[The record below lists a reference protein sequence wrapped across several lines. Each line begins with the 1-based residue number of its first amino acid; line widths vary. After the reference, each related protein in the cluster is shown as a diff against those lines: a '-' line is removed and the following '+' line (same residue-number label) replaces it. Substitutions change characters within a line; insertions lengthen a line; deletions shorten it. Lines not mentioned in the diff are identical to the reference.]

1 MFEKSDNKTPKVVLT
16 GKSDVGLRRTNNEDT
31 FLVSAELG
39 ICLVADGMGG
49 AAAGELASRIFT
61 DTALE
66 VFSTATS
73 RSEEQTLQ
81 LVQRAFAWANER
93 VLSHVKQNPD
103 HKGMG
108 CTAELLAFSREGF
121 VLGHMGDSRTYR
133 LRNGQLKQLSKDH
146 SFVQEQIDQGLINST
161 EARNHPMR
169 NIILRAVG
177 IKESLALDLMRG
189 KPLPGDLLLLCSDGL
204 TDMVHDTL
212 IQEVLSSTIVLSQ
225 KAERLVELAKS
236 AGGYDNITVVLSQVS

>member
-1 MFEKSDNKTPKVVLT
+1 MLKIVFS

-31 FLVSAELG
+31 FVVSPERGL
-39 ICLVADGMGG
+39 CLVADGMGG

-66 VFSTATS
+66 IFSTATS
-73 RSEEQTLQ
+73 RSEKETLQ
-81 LVQRAFAWANER
+81 LVQRTFAWANER
-93 VLSHVKQNPD
+93 VLSHVKENAH

-108 CTAELLAFSREGF
+108 CTAELVAFSDDGF

-146 SFVQEQIDQGLINST
+146 SFVQEQIDQGLIT
-161 EARNHPMR
+161 LAEARNHPMR

-177 IKESLALDLMRG
+177 VKESVALDLVRG
-189 KPLPGDLLLLCSDGL
+189 KTTPGDLLLLCSDGL
-204 TDMVHDTL
+204 TDMVDDTL
-212 IQEVLSSTIVLSQ
+212 ILEVLSSTIVLSQ
-225 KAERLVELAKS
+225 KAEKLVELAKS
-236 AGGYDNITVVLSQVS
+236 AGGYDNVTVVLSQVS

>member
-1 MFEKSDNKTPKVVLT
+1 MLKIVFS

-31 FLVSAELG
+31 FVVSPERGL
-39 ICLVADGMGG
+39 CLVADGMGG

-66 VFSTATS
+66 IFSTATS
-73 RSEEQTLQ
+73 RSEKETLQ
-81 LVQRAFAWANER
+81 LVQRTFAWANER
-93 VLSHVKQNPD
+93 VLSHVKENPH

-108 CTAELLAFSREGF
+108 CTAELVAFSDDGF

-146 SFVQEQIDQGLINST
+146 SFVQEQIDQGLIT
-161 EARNHPMR
+161 LAEARNHPMR

-177 IKESLALDLMRG
+177 VKESVALDLVRG
-189 KPLPGDLLLLCSDGL
+189 KAIPGDLLLLCSDGL
-204 TDMVHDTL
+204 TDMVDDTL
-212 IQEVLSSTIVLSQ
+212 LLEALSSTTVLSQ
-225 KAERLVELAKS
+225 KAEKLVELAKS
-236 AGGYDNITVVLSQVS
+236 AGGYDNVTVVLSQVS